1 MPKEFHGQAHHHEST
16 KLAIVVARYN
26 VHVTQRLLDGA
37 LARLS
42 EANVPEDAIEVAWVP
57 GAWELP
63 LAVERMAQ
71 TATYD
76 AVIALGCV
84 IQGETTHDVHINR
97 QVSLALG
104 EMARRWKLP
113 VLFGLLTCHSL
124 DQAMQRAGGTHGN
137 KGSECA
143 EAALEMIDLLR
154 QLPPPP

>member
-1 MPKEFHGQAHHHEST
+1 MSKEFHGQTHHHEST

-26 VHVTQRLLDGA
+26 VQVTQRLLDGA

-42 EANVPEDAIEVAWVP
+42 EANVPEDAIEVVWVP

-71 TATYD
+71 SATCD

-97 QVSLALG
+97 QVSMALG

>member
-1 MPKEFHGQAHHHEST
+1 MSKEFHGQTHHHEST

-26 VHVTQRLLDGA
+26 VQVTQRLLDGA

-42 EANVPEDAIEVAWVP
+42 EANVPEDAIEVVWVP

-71 TATYD
+71 SATCD

-97 QVSLALG
+97 QVSMALG
-104 EMARRWKLP
+104 EMARRWKRP